1 MRIFVHTPAHND
13 LSCVGSKAP
22 WVLIDTS
29 HGTVLIR
36 LAVKTLAFACTQAL
50 RATIVLEQAALLLAV
65 GSARICSVSQW

>member
-13 LSCVGSKAP
+13 LSCAGSKAP

-36 LAVKTLAFACTQAL
+36 LAVKTLAFV
-50 RATIVLEQAALLLAV
+50 RIRHSRVTIVFCTAALLLAV
-65 GSARICSVSQW
+65 GSARVVAFSQW